1 MTMTLDDQLRKGST
15 TVLILALLE
24 DEPMYGYQISRELE
38 RRSHGYFTM
47 KEGLLYP
54 ALHQMEESG
63 LIAGEWK
70 TIDNRQRK
78 YYRITSK
85 GRKQLTESAAQWRM
99 FTSQL
104 LKLIGGAA

>member
-1 MTMTLDDQLRKGST
+1 MPLDDQLRKGST

-38 RRSHGYFTM
+38 RRSYGYFTM

-63 LIAGEWK
+63 LIASEWK

-78 YYRITSK
+78 YYRITSR
-85 GRKQLTESAAQWRM
+85 GRKQLTESAAEWRM